1 MSMLSGFKKV
11 RRRIRLPDGYKLL
24 SFWTSSQ
31 SVEMEDGT
39 TLESSAEWMK
49 SILDRCNKSK
59 GTYSGNI
66 DSLCNSSHNGSYWV
80 TPQASGNKPA
90 ATYFGLLVDNM
101 SASEGTGT
109 VHTAIIYKGDG
120 FSPDICVRIRSNN
133 VWSSWRKSF
142 DFLGN
147 NTGYVCPPQ
156 GSGNLDDIKYECHKF
171 VFNCSNSPSGQNY
184 GFLDVTYFNGALF
197 APTGNGAVQVVRQRF
212 TAWSS
217 GKEFI
222 RMWRGDSD
230 TWSVWKST
238 DITASSTTAGL
249 TKLYTSTGTSTDG
262 TMTRNAI
269 SNELKK
275 YTPRVWSKVQVTGT
289 NPIDISNISAN
300 SSEILVE
307 VYHPPTRITYT
318 FSILTQQ
325 LNSTSK
331 ALNNGYYWSS
341 TNYSLCQILISNSKY
356 NLANCKANNNAEYRD
371 ACVSTLYYR

>member
-1 MSMLSGFKKV
+1 MTGVQSCA
-11 RRRIRLPDGYKLL
+11 LP
-24 SFWTSSQ
+24 
-31 SVEMEDGT
+31 
-39 TLESSAEWMK
+39 
-49 SILDRCNKSK
+49 I
-59 GTYSGNI
+59 
-66 DSLCNSSHNGSYWV
+66 
-80 TPQASGNKPA
+80 
-90 ATYFGLLVDNM
+90 
-101 SASEGTGT
+101 
-109 VHTAIIYKGDG
+109 
-120 FSPDICVRIRSNN
+120 
-133 VWSSWRKSF
+133 
-142 DFLGN
+142 
-147 NTGYVCPPQ
+147 
-156 GSGNLDDIKYECHKF
+156 
-171 VFNCSNSPSGQNY
+171 
-184 GFLDVTYFNGALF
+184 
-197 APTGNGAVQVVRQRF
+197 
-212 TAWSS
+212 
-217 GKEFI
+217 
-222 RMWRGDSD
+222 
-230 TWSVWKST
+230 WSVWRTT

-289 NPIDISNISAN
+289 NPIDISNIAAN
-300 SSEILVE
+300 STEILVE